1 MAVLLF
7 AAHVAAQ
14 SWKDYYDGDCVTFS
28 VSSKENALQCKCKPQ
43 TDQLYGNVA
52 DKVKTYQHCLAGR
65 VRGGLGAKTLSSMY
79 AENICDGQ
87 PMPMYVYPDWN
98 DATSMFV
105 HWSEDADDWTTA
117 ASHIERVKFTASG
130 AVVVSHLALKNCV
143 HAGEITRGKDDK
155 VAVLCGE
162 VAGWENSLNLKVVE
176 VEADLSKEVRR
187 FSVLAPGCLAT
198 GSCQGAYPQMKGA
211 DFRLLTYIKSRN
223 WYVAFFN
230 AENGGHV
237 ADAMTVWDADTEQ
250 KVPGYGDAWACMGGH
265 TETARMAYNAAADE
279 LAVLCCSDL
288 GGTCGN
294 PAKDNCD
301 VDNQWKNGLVFRSHI
316 GGPTGE
322 KVKATTVAP
331 FANVNNAAISG
342 WLGDLLTCGDG
353 FVQAWHGADG
363 LADTFKSDT
372 NDVGF
377 MKLSAKGEVQMQK
390 WVVKTS
396 GTRER
401 SVKLAKLGKGDCDR
415 FLLGWGEMA
424 ADAYYPMKYYVV
436 ELDGEGNRLTEP
448 LDVTDIAQWHED
460 VTWATLGNGDVAW
473 ANTWK
478 RNDDGTPNHV
488 GQKTDKSGAGASC
501 TWNGNGY
508 GYTWGTLDDRPGGR
522 FHTNEA
528 FTTRYIFSEAG
539 ETPTPATDV
548 PATDVPQTDAPKTDV
563 PDTDVPA
570 TTATDVPSTKAPAT
584 EVPATDAPATPVPVT
599 TAPDT
604 DVAST
609 TAPAT
614 DVPATDAPVTTVPVT
629 TAPDVPTTDAP
640 ATTVPVTTA
649 PDTDVPTTKAPATD
663 VPATDAAETDVPT
676 TMASATDAPA
686 TPTDA
691 PTTSAV
697 TDMPT
702 TAMTDVP
709 QTEVPSTT
717 APITDA
723 GTTAVPDTP
732 ATPVT
737 PTPATPVDEC
747 AAMPCGDDQT
757 CEDPNTDATSLN
769 DFVCTCTDD
778 KTVKATGS
786 KATCTLDECE
796 AKPCGDRQ
804 SCNDPNTKYGSQH
817 DFVCTCDSDNS
828 ITQKDGPAVCSID
841 ECESKPC
848 GDSQSCVDSNPS
860 PTSLKDY
867 TCTCDDDKTVR
878 ATGAAVD
885 FCVIDECEAK
895 PCGDGQTC
903 EDSSTKRNSK
913 NDFTCTCDS
922 DSATVKTGAAALC
935 VVDECVPKPCGDVQ
949 MCTDADTKASATGGF
964 ECACSNGVKQTGGP
978 ATCTTGD
985 SDECETDP
993 CAGQAC
999 VDPDQSMGS
1008 VGDFVC
1014 TCKSGKGSATGKAAA
1029 CVVDECEAAPC
1040 GAGQGCMDNS
1050 TAADS
1055 MGDFVCTCKAPA
1067 SGMQTGAAVR
1077 STSLSSRS
1085 LHGSWELR

>member
-265 TETARMAYNAAADE
+265 TETARMSYNAAIDE

-301 VDNQWKNGLVFRSHI
+301 VNNKWKNGLVFRTHI
-316 GGPTGE
+316 GGKSGE
-322 KVKATTVAP
+322 KVKAVTVAP
-331 FANVNNAAISG
+331 FQNVHYAAISG

-363 LADTFKSDT
+363 LADVFKAQT

-377 MKLSAKGEVQMQK
+377 MRLSAKGEVQLTK
-390 WVVKTS
+390 WIVKTP

-415 FLLGWGEMA
+415 FLLGWGQMRT
-424 ADAYYPMKYYVV
+424 DGYYPTQYFVM
-436 ELDGEGNRLTEP
+436 EIDGDGNKLTEP
-448 LDVTDIAQWHED
+448 LEVTDITQWNED

-528 FTTRYIFSEAG
+528 FTTRYSSTEAG
-539 ETPTPATDV
+539 TTESPPTPVPVTDVPATPVPGTDV
-548 PATDVPQTDAPKTDV
+548 PATDAPATDAPKTDV
-563 PDTDVPA
+563 PATDAPATDAPKTDVPA
-570 TTATDVPSTKAPAT
+570 TDAPKTDAPET
-584 EVPATDAPATPVPVT
+584 DVPATDAPATD
-599 TAPDT
+599 APK
-604 DVAST
+604 
-609 TAPAT
+609 T
-614 DVPATDAPVTTVPVT
+614 DVPATDAPK
-629 TAPDVPTTDAP
+629 TDAP
-640 ATTVPVTTA
+640 E
-649 PDTDVPTTKAPATD
+649 TD
-663 VPATDAAETDVPT
+663 VPATDAPATDAPKTDVPATDAPKTDAPATDSPKTDAPT
-676 TMASATDAPA
+676 TDVPATDAPKTDAPATETPATPKTDAPATGMPGTPVTAAPETDAPA
-686 TPTDA
+686 TPA
-691 PTTSAV
+691 P
-697 TDMPT
+697 
-702 TAMTDVP
+702 
-709 QTEVPSTT
+709 
-717 APITDA
+717 
-723 GTTAVPDTP
+723 
-732 ATPVT
+732 
-737 PTPATPVDEC
+737 PVDEC
-747 AAMPCGDDQT
+747 ATMPCSADQT
-757 CEDPNTDATSLN
+757 CEDVNTDAKSLN
-769 DFVCTCTDD
+769 DFVCTCKDD
-778 KTVKATGS
+778 ESVKATGA
-786 KATCTLDECE
+786 KATCTLDECGM
-796 AKPCGDRQ
+796 KPCGDEQ
-804 SCNDPNTKYGSQH
+804 TCEDPNTKYASQH
-817 DFVCTCDSDNS
+817 DFVCTCVSDKAL
-828 ITQKDGPAVCSID
+828 TQKDGPAVCSID

-848 GDSQSCVDSNPS
+848 GDGQSCVDSSRS

-867 TCTCDDDKTVR
+867 TCTCDNDVTAK

-885 FCVIDECEAK
+885 ACVVDECDAV
-895 PCGDGQTC
+895 PCGNGQSCRDPVTTL
-903 EDSSTKRNSK
+903 SSK